1 MSHAI
6 PAKKLIGAI
15 EENGFYESRVKGDH
29 HQFKKEG
36 HPSLVTIAFS
46 SKKDDIPPGTA
57 KSILRQ
63 AGLDHMFGPLSGRP
77 AKKAPQSSSQKTPSF
92 H

>member
-1 MSHAI
+1 MTHAI
-6 PAKKLIGAI
+6 PAKKLVAAI
-15 EENGFYESRVKGDH
+15 EDHGFHESRTKGDH

-77 AKKAPQSSSQKTPSF
+77 DKKAPQNGGHKAPSF